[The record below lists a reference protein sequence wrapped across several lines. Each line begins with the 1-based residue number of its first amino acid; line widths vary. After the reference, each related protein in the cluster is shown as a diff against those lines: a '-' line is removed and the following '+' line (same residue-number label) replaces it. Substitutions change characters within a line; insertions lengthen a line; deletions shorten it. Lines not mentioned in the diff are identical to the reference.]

1 MDAKLAQR
9 TDPNSLRALYSNGAK
24 ADHLFWCPRN
34 SQSAGTSLA
43 RWFGGRVPESGVV
56 NIGSN
61 DLLEVHDQKNK
72 VSPSGKGRNAAKAQE
87 LLTSSLYT
95 TCRPPPHFLTSVI
108 DTSIFFVLSPAVP
121 IRYLGKVLCMCFE
134 KGFSPQG
141 IKRLRLNP
149 NHFGGL
155 GLAPEVLST
164 FCPRREKQ
172 SNGVSKTPFPVSSTI
187 LLLRRENAIHHPI
200 SVLKPLADSI
210 GLPQSSFLCVPY
222 TDSMFKHLGGDFSH
236 SPDPAAYPVDLL
248 RHAFHSNPELEQ
260 VCVVT
265 LLKEK
270 ATISAGEVLSELLLE
285 REGVEATKEKLS
297 SRCGFEL
304 LGLKLLSSLSMHQAK
319 EFTPCKIGD
328 ALWKRSLQNLTSGPA
343 LVLALRGVD
352 AFVRLQRFVESHSD
366 LTKAK
371 LSKDIISQEMLM
383 SCTPELACRQ
393 LSVVFFDRELFSD
406 QSARRNLHLLPP
418 PRRVVRSGSS
428 GSSESL
434 NEADGSRKQRNRRM
448 GLSKLPLKASFGSV
462 ETLRYE
468 DMPVLQSLLEKP
480 RVIPTVC
487 ILKPGIAAKHLGKV
501 LKRLGQE
508 GFSVAGMK
516 MMILSSVDAST
527 LMANQVR
534 MGKSASYFYTKH
546 HQEWAIF
553 LQSNFINVME
563 IVYCSLSGLVD
574 LCDIENL
581 VTIKGKLCKDV
592 TCSGCHAFRHGVKAQ
607 LNYTVSQLSV
617 TFKRLLKTRSTR
629 GLCTSSR
636 TAPYLPPF
644 PNVGSTRVFGLQLLE
659 NQR

>member
-172 SNGVSKTPFPVSSTI
+172 SNGVSKTPFPVASTI

-285 REGVEATKEKLS
+285 REGVETTKEKLS
-297 SRCGFEL
+297 SSCGFEL
-304 LGLKLLSSLSMHQAK
+304 LGLKLLPSLSMHQAK

-328 ALWKRSLQNLTSGPA
+328 ALWKRSLQSLTSGPA

-352 AFVRLQRFVESHSD
+352 AFVRLQRFVKSHSD

-371 LSKDIISQEMLM
+371 LSKEIISQEMLM

-406 QSARRNLHLLPP
+406 QSARRNLHLLSP

-487 ILKPGIAAKHLGKV
+487 ILKPGIACKHLGKV

-534 MGKSASYFYTKH
+534 M
-546 HQEWAIF
+546 
-553 LQSNFINVME
+553 
-563 IVYCSLSGLVD
+563 D
-574 LCDIENL
+574 
-581 VTIKGKLCKDV
+581 
-592 TCSGCHAFRHGVKAQ
+592 
-607 LNYTVSQLSV
+607 
-617 TFKRLLKTRSTR
+617 
-629 GLCTSSR
+629 
-636 TAPYLPPF
+636 
-644 PNVGSTRVFGLQLLE
+644 
-659 NQR
+659 